1 MKKLFTLYAIV
12 FLFGEVSGYIKS
24 GSWLIRDWGFYT
36 SKYVSIWW
44 IVMGFAATLYCM
56 VDAIMKDHKQEVE
69 AYNQSR

>member
-12 FLFGEVSGYIKS
+12 LLFGYGL
-24 GSWLIRDWGFYT
+24 GSFINHTLNFSAWGFNS

-56 VDAIMKDHKQEVE
+56 VDAMLKDEKQRVE
-69 AYNQSR
+69 AYNRNQ